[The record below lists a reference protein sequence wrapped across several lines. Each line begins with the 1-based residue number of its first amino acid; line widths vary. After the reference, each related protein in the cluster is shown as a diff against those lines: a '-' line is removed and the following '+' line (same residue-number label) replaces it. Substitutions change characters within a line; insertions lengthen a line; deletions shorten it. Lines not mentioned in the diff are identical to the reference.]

1 VRNFCRNLEQHVVL
15 NLARLARLAI
25 YIFAR
30 HCGWIGAGWGKILRS
45 RQPVSVG
52 NECDGAGRSSCWESQ
67 WSDRSR
73 GRGDEGG
80 QVGRQ
85 LIREL
90 SLHGGTTA
98 LIKLEMPAE
107 WPHRERDFRENS
119 REEWTERA
127 EIENWTEAG
136 HWVFIKR
143 PHAGSM
149 QHIRR
154 GDVGSRP
161 CVSQGLG
168 CGWVDGKARWQQGET
183 GMGKAL
189 RK

>member
-80 QVGRQ
+80 KVGRQ

-143 PHAGSM
+143 PHAACNTSGGVTSDPGLVCRRDSAAAGSTAK
-149 QHIRR
+149 H
-154 GDVGSRP
+154 VGSRAKL
-161 CVSQGLG
+161 QWG
-168 CGWVDGKARWQQGET
+168 R
-183 GMGKAL
+183 
-189 RK
+189 R